1 MSQATFEKFDP
12 PVPAPLAAYGF
23 VQFLVALVASYAILR
38 ASVQGI
44 DAGLAAA
51 TFFVIVALA
60 GVAGVFERAQWARPL
75 ETARLVALGVV
86 CAALALTGGAPTRLA
101 WGGLAFAVASLL
113 VLWRY
118 RAALTEVEL
127 APIM

>member
-1 MSQATFEKFDP
+1 M
-12 PVPAPLAAYGF
+12 AA
-23 VQFLVALVASYAILR
+23 FLILR
-38 ASVQGI
+38 QAAQGI

-51 TFFVIVALA
+51 AFFVVVALA

-75 ETARLVALGVV
+75 ETARLVALGGV
-86 CAALALTGGAPTRLA
+86 CLALGLTAAAPVAVA
-101 WGGLAFAVASLL
+101 WGGVTFALVSLV

-118 RAALTEVEL
+118 RRALTEVEL